1 MAPSGCWWLAAAAH
15 MRRGVDMHSHR
26 ITMIHTCAHHGVEG
40 LFQLLL
46 LQEQS
51 TGHTLPLTVTASRG
65 EETCQQDHQAPQR
78 DLHRSAHPDRQRQ
91 RGAQQTEEFKT
102 RSQQLEDLGGKSC
115 GIWVQPAGRESGQTD
130 RNTAWIPTRRDNL
143 VDLAGQSKRWWWEC
157 SSNNR
162 KWTVWVERERAQP
175 EAINDK
181 MGNFQW
187 TGIILCRL
195 EGWIA
200 DRNHTPQAGD

>member
-51 TGHTLPLTVTASRG
+51 TGHTLPLTVAASRG

-143 VDLAGQSKRWWWEC
+143 VDLAGQSKRWWWESVHQITGNGQC
-157 SSNNR
+157 GWR
-162 KWTVWVERERAQP
+162 EREHNLRQ
-175 EAINDK
+175 
-181 MGNFQW
+181 
-187 TGIILCRL
+187 
-195 EGWIA
+195 
-200 DRNHTPQAGD
+200 